1 MVAMVETVTVLLMSL
16 MEAPKMVDNSA
27 IKTVAQINFAAP
39 PALNT
44 DVVGTDAITAI
55 NQFQPKSPNII
66 RDIRHTV
73 DPVAGL
79 NYTLLSRRLDQRRKT
94 IGFTPD
100 FITTNVRKPSAI
112 GEAGLLLNA
121 GFFQWV
127 EQQLAGALT
136 AQNYLI
142 TMDLPLNV

>member
-1 MVAMVETVTVLLMSL
+1 MTDQSL
-16 MEAPKMVDNSA
+16 V
-27 IKTVAQINFAAP
+27 KTVAQMNFAAP
-39 PALNT
+39 AALNT
-44 DVVGTDAITAI
+44 DTIGTDALTTVT
-55 NQFQPKSPNII
+55 QFTPKTKNII

-94 IGFTPD
+94 VGFTPD

-112 GEAGLLLNA
+112 GDAGLVLNE

-142 TMDLPLNV
+142 TFDLPLNV

>member
-1 MVAMVETVTVLLMSL
+1 MNGAPQSLVKTVL
-16 MEAPKMVDNSA
+16 
-27 IKTVAQINFAAP
+27 QINFAI
-39 PALNT
+39 PAALAT
-44 DVVGTDAITAI
+44 DTVGTDAVTGV
-55 NQFQPKSPNII
+55 NQFTPRTQNVIK
-66 RDIRHTV
+66 DVRHAV

-79 NYTLLSRRLDQRRKT
+79 NFTLLSRRLDEKRKT

-112 GEAGLLLNA
+112 GDDGLVLNN
-121 GFFQWV
+121 GFLQFV

-142 TMDLPLNV
+142 TLLQPLNV

>member
-1 MVAMVETVTVLLMSL
+1 MSSTQSLVKTVL
-16 MEAPKMVDNSA
+16 
-27 IKTVAQINFAAP
+27 QINFAI
-39 PALNT
+39 PAALAT
-44 DVVGTDAITAI
+44 DTVGTDAITGV
-55 NQFQPKSPNII
+55 NQFTPKTRNVIK
-66 RDIRHTV
+66 DVRHTV

-79 NYTLLSRRLDQRRKT
+79 NFTLLSRRLDEKRKT

-112 GEAGLLLNA
+112 GDEGLVLNN
-121 GFFQWV
+121 GFLQFV

-142 TMDLPLNV
+142 TLFQPLNV